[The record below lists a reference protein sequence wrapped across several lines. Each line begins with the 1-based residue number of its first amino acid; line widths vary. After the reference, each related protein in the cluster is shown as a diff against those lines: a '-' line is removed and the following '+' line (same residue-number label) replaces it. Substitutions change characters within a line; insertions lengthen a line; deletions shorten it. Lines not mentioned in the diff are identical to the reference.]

1 LDKIDLNP
9 KSEFQLY
16 YSDVQV
22 NWGYDPQGK
31 KKSSLLKA
39 LKIIVSQPSPL
50 LTLASFDNNF
60 SAFYSNFKFYR
71 THDTMVSCELWRE
84 KEMSDLNVMIID
96 TMYVMLRH

>member
-9 KSEFQLY
+9 KSE
-16 YSDVQV
+16 
-22 NWGYDPQGK
+22 GK

-60 SAFYSNFKFYR
+60 SAFYSSFKN
-71 THDTMVSCELWRE
+71 SIEP
-84 KEMSDLNVMIID
+84 MIP
-96 TMYVMLRH
+96 